1 MENEMKISPG
11 HYDVNG
17 RKQGIW
23 IEYTTDDNG
32 NKFMERGSYDEGVRY
47 GQWKRYNLTKRG
59 AREIKKNNTKK

>member
-1 MENEMKISPG
+1 MKISPG

-17 RKQGIW
+17 KKQGIW
-23 IEYTTDDNG
+23 IEYTTDNG
-32 NKFMERGSYDEGVRY
+32 KRIMERGSYDEGVRY